1 MLRALDPVAFM
12 LLARKWR
19 VPLSANYNC
28 TTQLGRHLILL
39 TMHKTR
45 LDIVTFTYEEKVA
58 SARWI
63 LDNGFTLPSHVW
75 IAGGKLYGVECADV
89 IVPNAG

>member
-1 MLRALDPVAFM
+1 MFLAFV
-12 LLARKWR
+12 RKWR
-19 VPLSANYNC
+19 VPLSANYTN
-28 TTQLGRHLILL
+28 TQLGHHLVLL

-63 LDNGFTLPSHVW
+63 LDNGFTLPSHVY
-75 IAGGKLYGVECADV
+75 IAGGKLHGVECADV
-89 IVPNAG
+89 IVPNA